1 MIVDVQERLVPAIAE
16 FEPVLA
22 NVRRLLQGFATLGLP
37 ILATE
42 QYPAGLGPT
51 IAPVAELLPA
61 PPPAKVAFSC
71 FGCQEFADAAGDYL
85 DLVIAGL
92 ETHVCVLQTALDA
105 LARGRRPFVVADA
118 VGSRCERNR
127 DIALAQLAFA
137 GAVVTSTET
146 ILFQLLQVAGTDEF
160 RAVSKLVR

>member
-1 MIVDVQERLVPAIAE
+1 MIDVQERLVPAMAD
-16 FEPVLA
+16 FDRVLD
-22 NVRRLLQGFATLGLP
+22 NLRRLLRGFAVLELP
-37 ILATE
+37 IVATE

-51 IAPVAELLPA
+51 IAPIAELLPT

-71 FGCQEFADAAGDYL
+71 YGCEPFTEAVAPFQ

-92 ETHVCVLQTALDA
+92 ETHVCVLQTALDT
-105 LARGRRPFVVADA
+105 LARGQRAFVVADA
-118 VGSRCERNR
+118 VASRDPRNR

-146 ILFQLLQVAGTDEF
+146 ILFQLLGAAGSDAF
-160 RAVSKLVR
+160 RAISKLVR